1 MRLKRTAIS
10 AALLAAALAGPA
22 WAQQPKDWGKRVKP
36 DVADTVAVVDRPACP
51 LCAHAV
57 DRVLTAP
64 ATEYELDTDY
74 KVVKASFNVYPYVL
88 TACPKCSYA
97 TYSANFH
104 KELRAD
110 DKKALEEGLEE
121 VRREF
126 KSEWDIPLSHVI
138 RAASATHRALKS
150 EAGTLYEIYLLG
162 SYLAREATDPTAE
175 RDMQRRAIEHLAVA
189 IEKEEKFQTPKNRYM
204 AGEIQR
210 RLGNYKQ
217 ALEWY
222 AKAKLGADDML
233 TKIITRQ
240 ENQTKEAMDPKKPPK
255 K

>member
-10 AALLAAALAGPA
+10 AAVLAAALAGPA
-22 WAQQPKDWGKRVKP
+22 WAQQPKDWGKRAKP
-36 DVADTVAVVDRPACP
+36 DVEDSVAKVDRPACP
-51 LCAHAV
+51 LCATAV
-57 DRVLTAP
+57 DRVITA
-64 ATEYELDTDY
+64 AAIEYELDTDY

-104 KELRAD
+104 KELTTD
-110 DKKALEEGLEE
+110 DKKALEEGLDE
-121 VRREF
+121 VRKEF
-126 KSEWDIPLSHVI
+126 KSEWEIPISHVI
-138 RAASATHRALKS
+138 RAAGASHRALKS

-162 SYLAREATDPTAE
+162 SYLAREAADATAE
-175 RDMQRRAIEHLAVA
+175 RDMQRRAIEHLVLA

-204 AGEIQR
+204 AGEIHR

-222 AKAKLGADDML
+222 AKAKLGADELL
-233 TKIITRQ
+233 TKIVTRQ
-240 ENQTKEAMDPKKPPK
+240 EAQTREAMDPKKPPK